1 MQGWGRQVDEG
12 KQQPRG
18 SWRKRK
24 TELPGGP
31 KAHSRGPWVPVRPE
45 WLLGLAEPST
55 LGGRTN
61 LRCGVP
67 RARVG
72 GGECPFL
79 VEPLSCRSIF
89 LHQGFGLGWA
99 HPGSCCPSM
108 GCLEAQDSQ
117 GTSPT
122 GQPPV
127 QIQHACARGNLPGW
141 QRCPRGRC
149 LEAFGMRRARCELC
163 VRRGERGQGLPWGT
177 PGRCDSPFTSSG
189 IPELQLGSLITPPG
203 HLKVPQPLPFG
214 VTSDFRGWGR
224 GPWGLGGVVFRIIC
238 LHQIPRRPPTTIHR
252 EVPGHPSTLVTVS
265 LVPTQRPSRAPRF
278 QLLL

>member
-79 VEPLSCRSIF
+79 VEPLSCHSIF

-117 GTSPT
+117 GTGPT

-149 LEAFGMRRARCELC
+149 LEAFGMRRAWCEL
-163 VRRGERGQGLPWGT
+163 G
-177 PGRCDSPFTSSG
+177 SA
-189 IPELQLGSLITPPG
+189 LGDAWQ
-203 HLKVPQPLPFG
+203 V
-214 VTSDFRGWGR
+214 
-224 GPWGLGGVVFRIIC
+224 
-238 LHQIPRRPPTTIHR
+238 
-252 EVPGHPSTLVTVS
+252 
-265 LVPTQRPSRAPRF
+265 
-278 QLLL
+278 

>member
-31 KAHSRGPWVPVRPE
+31 KAHSRGLWVPVRPE

-79 VEPLSCRSIF
+79 VEPLSCHSIF
-89 LHQGFGLGWA
+89 LHQGFGLKLNIQKIKIMASG
-99 HPGSCCPSM
+99 PITSRQIDGETMETVTDLLMLLNCGVREGS
-108 GCLEAQDSQ
+108 
-117 GTSPT
+117 
-122 GQPPV
+122 
-127 QIQHACARGNLPGW
+127 
-141 QRCPRGRC
+141 
-149 LEAFGMRRARCELC
+149 
-163 VRRGERGQGLPWGT
+163 
-177 PGRCDSPFTSSG
+177 
-189 IPELQLGSLITPPG
+189 
-203 HLKVPQPLPFG
+203 
-214 VTSDFRGWGR
+214 
-224 GPWGLGGVVFRIIC
+224 
-238 LHQIPRRPPTTIHR
+238 
-252 EVPGHPSTLVTVS
+252 
-265 LVPTQRPSRAPRF
+265 
-278 QLLL
+278 